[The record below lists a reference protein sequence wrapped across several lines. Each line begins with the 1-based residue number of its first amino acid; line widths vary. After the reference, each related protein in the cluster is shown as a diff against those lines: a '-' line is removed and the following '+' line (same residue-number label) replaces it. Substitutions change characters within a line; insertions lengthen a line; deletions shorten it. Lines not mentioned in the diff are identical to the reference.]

1 MNLAGEEKKFKEWTL
16 ECSYI
21 YRSWDDEEQQKKKKK
36 NTQLSK
42 STQKPRTPTR
52 WVNILEAKWKQ
63 CVNKEVIS
71 WAKWCWK
78 VNPIKDWEMT
88 LGPRNNMGT
97 VDLKNV

>member
-36 NTQLSK
+36 LSK
-42 STQKPRTPTR
+42 STRKPRTQTR
-52 WVNILEAKWKQ
+52 GVNILEAKWKQ

-71 WAKWCWK
+71 
-78 VNPIKDWEMT
+78 
-88 LGPRNNMGT
+88 
-97 VDLKNV
+97 